1 MKKEKFKNYVK
12 NLESN
17 GKRIILEFGP
27 GEVKKFTDSISIDC
41 VEKGSVD
48 IVHDL
53 SNGLEFIPD
62 SSVDIIY
69 SSHFLEH
76 VEDLEGL
83 MIEIHRVLKSG
94 GKKIGA
100 VPHFS
105 NPYFYS
111 DYTHKNFW
119 GMYTLLYFSNDR
131 FFKREVPRY
140 YNQLD
145 FRINEINLNFSSPFL
160 FRKIFRKVFGK
171 IINTSKFLQEFYEEN
186 LTGFISCYEIYFVIE
201 KK

>member
-1 MKKEKFKNYVK
+1 MKKENFKIFVE
-12 NLESN
+12 NLESS
-17 GKRIILEFGP
+17 GKKIILEFGP
-27 GEVKKFTDSISIDC
+27 GEVKKFTNSISIDC
-41 VEKGSVD
+41 VEKESVD

-53 SNGLEFIPD
+53 SNGLEFVSD

-76 VEDLEGL
+76 VDDLEGL

-105 NPYFYS
+105 NSYFYS

-119 GMYTLLYFSNDR
+119 GMYTLLYFSNDK

-160 FRKIFRKVFGK
+160 LRNIFRKVFGRV
-171 IINTSKFLQEFYEEN
+171 INSCKFFQEFYEEN
-186 LTGFISCYEIYFVIE
+186 LTGLISCYEIYFVIE